1 MQIFPLDQICRNNF
15 QTWTLAEAWSGK
27 LHIAEVIPSAL
38 GSQTPVVSH
47 SDLCLLWDD
56 ESIHLLVKTGEEDI
70 KFPRGIASHLVNL
83 NFH

>member
-47 SDLCLLWDD
+47 SDLCLL
-56 ESIHLLVKTGEEDI
+56 
-70 KFPRGIASHLVNL
+70 
-83 NFH
+83 